1 MHSPYSALPPR
12 NFWKSGVSQQ
22 NPFTINNLYKKK
34 FNIGRKT
41 RIATGGSCFAQHISR
56 YLRNLD
62 FHIIDA
68 EPPPPGLETDLAKEF
83 GYLLYSARYG
93 NIYVVRHLLQL
104 AKEAYGLFK
113 PENWIWQKDGRF
125 YDAIRPSVEP
135 TGLEK
140 AEDITRYREH
150 HIGKVRTVFDN
161 ADLFIFTLGLTES
174 WIDKSSGTAYPTAPG
189 TIAGD
194 FNGNAFEFKNFT
206 FTEILNDFLEFRNLL
221 RQHNPTVKF
230 LLTVSPVPLT
240 ATATANHVL
249 AATTYSK
256 SVLRAVAGQLCDMFE
271 DVDYFPSYEMVASP
285 FSRGMFYEQNLRS
298 VTDMGVQAVMRVF
311 LEEHVG
317 GQDSTTS
324 IPAMVTSVQTA
335 GSAQK
340 SEDDIVCED
349 ILLEA
354 FAT

>member
-1 MHSPYSALPPR
+1 MNSPYSGLPSR
-12 NFWKSGVSQQ
+12 NFWKSGVTQQ
-22 NPFTINNLYKKK
+22 NPFTIDSLYKRK
-34 FNIGRKT
+34 FDIGRKT
-41 RIATGGSCFAQHISR
+41 KIATGGSCFAQHISR

-68 EPPPPGLETDLAKEF
+68 EPPPPGLDSDSAKEF

-125 YDAIRPSVEP
+125 YDAMRPSIEP

-140 AEDITRYREH
+140 AEHVARFREH

-174 WIDKSSGTAYPTAPG
+174 WVDKSSGTVYPTAPG

-194 FNGNAFEFKNFT
+194 FDGNAFEFKNFT
-206 FTEILNDFLEFRNLL
+206 FMEILNDFLEFRDLL
-221 RQHNPTVKF
+221 RQNNPTVKF

-240 ATATANHVL
+240 ATASANHVL

-256 SVLRAVAGQLCDMFE
+256 SVLRAVAGQLCDTFE

-311 LEEHVG
+311 LQEHVE
-317 GQDSTTS
+317 GQ
-324 IPAMVTSVQTA
+324 
-335 GSAQK
+335 GSAPPFSATAAPVKTPSPTQK
-340 SEDDIVCED
+340 NEDDVVCED